1 MVLKNI
7 DNKGFTTR
15 VIHTQYAKKDA
26 FNALQVPVYENVA
39 FEFDTAEQMSDAFLG
54 LSSDHTYSRI
64 TNPTVA
70 NFEQRICNITKA
82 LSVTALNS
90 GMAAISNTF
99 IELAYCGANIVS
111 SPHLFG
117 NTYSFFKST
126 LSSFGVEIRFCDFTN
141 PKEVEA
147 SIDENTCAVFL
158 EILTNPHLEV
168 ADLAAI
174 SSITKLKKVPLVAD
188 TTVIPFVCFDAKEF
202 GIDIE
207 LVSSTKYLSGGG
219 TGLGGLIID
228 YGTFDWKNSKKLE
241 PITSQFGKMSFT
253 AKLRKEIH
261 RNLGAYMSPHA
272 AYMQSLGL
280 ETLEIRYARSSSSCL
295 KIATELQS
303 YVNIKAVNYT
313 GLKNNRFF
321 ELSSAQFGE
330 FPGAMLTFCLESK
343 EICFKFLN
351 NLKFIKRA
359 TNLFDNRSLI
369 IHPASTIYGTFTD
382 AQRHEMAI
390 DDTLIR
396 FSVGLED
403 PQDLLLDIQQALKA
417 VYGN

>member
-1 MVLKNI
+1 MDLNTK
-7 DNKGFTTR
+7 KQGFATR

-39 FEFDTAEQMSDAFLG
+39 FEFDTAEQMADAFLG

-70 NFEQRICNITKA
+70 NFEQRVRGITDA
-82 LSVTALNS
+82 LSVTSLNS

-99 IELAYCGANIVS
+99 LELAYCGANIVS

-141 PKEVEA
+141 PKEIED

-168 ADLAAI
+168 ADLMVV
-174 SSITKLKKVPLVAD
+174 SSIAKSKNVPLVAD
-188 TTVIPFVCFDAKEF
+188 TTVIPFVCFDAKKF
-202 GIDIE
+202 GINIE

-228 YGTFDWKNSKKLE
+228 YGTFDWKYSKKLE
-241 PITSQFGKMSFT
+241 PISSQFGKMSFT

-272 AYMQSLGL
+272 AYMQSLGI
-280 ETLEIRYARSSSSCL
+280 ETLEVRYTRSSSSCL
-295 KIATELQS
+295 QIASELQS
-303 YVNIKAVNYT
+303 FRLIKSVNYT
-313 GLKNNRFF
+313 GLSDNPFF
-321 ELSSAQFGE
+321 EVSKAQFGQ
-330 FPGAMLTFCLESK
+330 FPGSMLTFCLESK

-351 NLKFIKRA
+351 NLKLIKRA

-382 AQRHEMAI
+382 IQRQEMAI

-403 PQDLLLDIQQALKA
+403 PNDLLQDIYQALEA
-417 VYGN
+417 VYNNK